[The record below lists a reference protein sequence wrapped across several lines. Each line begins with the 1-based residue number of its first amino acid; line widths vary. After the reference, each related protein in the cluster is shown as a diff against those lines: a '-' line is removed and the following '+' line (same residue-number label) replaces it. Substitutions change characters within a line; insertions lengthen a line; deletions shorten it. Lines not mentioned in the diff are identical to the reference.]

1 MHCPSMKKQ
10 NTLLLVALFLLTSA
24 GLMAQ
29 TSTAKEGDKNF
40 PLIDK
45 MPESTADDAALIR
58 FIQSQLVYPQKE
70 KDLKIEG
77 VVLVR
82 FAVLEDGSIAEVNI
96 NRGINAALDEEAM
109 RVVKLL
115 PKFIPA
121 KQNGQTVKSYQVLP
135 VEFKLP

>member
-1 MHCPSMKKQ
+1 MQHTGMKKQ
-10 NTLLLVALFLLTSA
+10 NTLLLTALFLVLST
-24 GLMAQ
+24 GLLAQ
-29 TSTAKEGDKNF
+29 TNNTNTGDKTF

-45 MPESTADDAALIR
+45 MPESTAGDAELIR
-58 FIQSQLVYPQKE
+58 LIQSQLVYPQKE
-70 KDLKIEG
+70 KDMKIEG

>member
-1 MHCPSMKKQ
+1 MQYQVMKKQ
-10 NTLLLVALFLLTSA
+10 NTLLLIALFLVTSA

-29 TSTAKEGDKNF
+29 TSTTKEGDKNF

-45 MPESTADDAALIR
+45 MPEATGSDAELIR
-58 FIQSQLVYPQKE
+58 LIQSQLVYPQKA
-70 KDLKIEG
+70 KDMKIEG

-82 FAVLEDGSIAEVNI
+82 FEIQEDGTIGEVSV
-96 NRGINAALDEEAM
+96 NRGINAALDAEAI
-109 RVVKLL
+109 RVVKQL

-121 KQNGQTVKSYQVLP
+121 KQNGLTVKSYQVIP